1 MFLTKKTIPNLI
13 SLSRIIMLV
22 AIYWLFETNPA
33 TAFLIFLLA
42 ALTDWFDG
50 LAARWLNAQS
60 ELGAILDPLADKI
73 LYVGTLWILSFILPI
88 YWTFVFTVIPEALL
102 VAIRFPPL
110 KTWFSPKIPATS
122 IGKIKMWLQCL
133 AIIFMMLWT
142 VSEIPALLVLGIT
155 LANISIVFSWWSLWS
170 HFQNR

>member
-22 AIYWLFETNPA
+22 AIYWFFETNPA

-110 KTWFSPKIPATS
+110 KTWFSPKIPATRV
-122 IGKIKMWLQCL
+122 GKFKACLQYF
-133 AIIFMMLWT
+133 AIILMMLWFIT
-142 VSEIPALLVLGIT
+142 EIPVTLVAGIT
-155 LANISIVFSWWSLWS
+155 FANIAVVFSWLSLFS
-170 HFQNR
+170 HFQKT